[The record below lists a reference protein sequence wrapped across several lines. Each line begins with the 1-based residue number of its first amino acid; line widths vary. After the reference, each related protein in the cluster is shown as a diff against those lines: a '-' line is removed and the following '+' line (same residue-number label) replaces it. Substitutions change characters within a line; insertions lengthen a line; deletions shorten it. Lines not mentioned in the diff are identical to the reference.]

1 MISYNPRTQL
11 RGPGRGL
18 SWSPTARRWLQGV
31 APGLLPPPPVFTGV
45 LGRVSA
51 EQDWDQQSHC
61 SIFGAFQTPAIPAP
75 HPLCLVLKD
84 G

>member
-1 MISYNPRTQL
+1 M
-11 RGPGRGL
+11 
-18 SWSPTARRWLQGV
+18 